1 MVATLLQ
8 RFLKQYTIAQIML
21 VLDGIIVLSGMFFF
35 GVKPALY
42 AVVAIFITTE
52 VSDAIMEGIKY
63 SKAAYIITEDAAE
76 VADALMH
83 RMNRGVTAIHAKGMY
98 SGNAI
103 IIGNFILFSKLPPYS
118 SFLLL
123 KYGERNCAGS
133 HPCPK

>member
-52 VSDAIMEGIKY
+52 VSDAIME
-63 SKAAYIITEDAAE
+63 IIQG
-76 VADALMH
+76 
-83 RMNRGVTAIHAKGMY
+83 GVYH
-98 SGNAI
+98 
-103 IIGNFILFSKLPPYS
+103 
-118 SFLLL
+118 
-123 KYGERNCAGS
+123 YGRCR
-133 HPCPK
+133 